1 MNRLYQWLSGQARF
15 FRTDTSSRGSSRT
28 VRTEVTVERQGMTL
42 LMGGAA
48 AAGFDTC
55 PLCGNKL
62 TPAQAQGEPPRNHLL
77 RGSTSQERLPVDGP
91 SP

>member
-1 MNRLYQWLSGQARF
+1 MNRLYQWLSGRTRF
-15 FRTDTSSRGSSRT
+15 FRSDTSSRGPIRP

-42 LMGGAA
+42 VVCG

-62 TPAQAQGEPPRNHLL
+62 TSNQAEQPDNRLL
-77 RGSTSQERLPVDGP
+77 KGSISQEPSPVDGP